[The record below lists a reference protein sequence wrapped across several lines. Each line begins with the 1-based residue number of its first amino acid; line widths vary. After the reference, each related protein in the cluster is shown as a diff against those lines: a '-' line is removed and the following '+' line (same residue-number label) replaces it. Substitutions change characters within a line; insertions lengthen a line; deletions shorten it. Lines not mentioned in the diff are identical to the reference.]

1 MFNKGNM
8 TLFVFL
14 MLLFVG
20 CGDSFL
26 PKPLSTTS
34 LQTRTTINN
43 FVIGMFPAWKPKVN
57 PYQRT
62 EEGIEKVQG
71 DGKSK

>member
-26 PKPLSTTS
+26 PKPLSTAS

-43 FVIGMFPAWKPKVN
+43 FLIGIFPSWKPKVN
-57 PYQRT
+57 PYGRT
-62 EEGIEKVQG
+62 EESIEKTEG
-71 DGKSK
+71 RGRGK

>member
-26 PKPLSTTS
+26 PKPLSTAS

-43 FVIGMFPAWKPKVN
+43 FVIGMFPSWKPKVN

-62 EEGIEKVQG
+62 QESIEQTQEG
-71 DGKSK
+71 GKPK